1 MFLLSGMNGSKCLF
15 CMYIYLSIYCLFFV
29 NMYLLLCIYIYNIYI
44 YIIYNIYIYIYNYI
58 CLRINV
64 TTDERT
70 DRQNWPWVSFRASE
84 LNSVIV
90 GSNPTQINFLFLLQ
104 RILQWWILYIYDI
117 YYVYSIY
124 LSLIYFVTKKIVWMI
139 CWFHFPFS

>member
-29 NMYLLLCIYIYNIYI
+29 NMYLLLCIYIY
-44 YIIYNIYIYIYNYI
+44 IIYIYIYIYNYI
-58 CLRINV
+58 YIKINV
-64 TTDERT
+64 TTDEGN
-70 DRQNWPWVSFRASE
+70 DRQNWLWVSVRASE

-117 YYVYSIY
+117 YYVYSIC
-124 LSLIYFVTKKIVWMI
+124 LSLIYFVTQRIVWMT
-139 CWFHFPFS
+139 CWFHFPFF